1 MTAPALTIVMTNAGL
16 ARFTAAQ
23 LGEPVDLT
31 VATIGLT
38 NADFIVAPTLTALPG
53 KFREI
58 STISGQAIGDNVIHL
73 VLRDDDEAA
82 AYTARGF
89 GLFFAD
95 GTLFAVYGQPA
106 ALFSK
111 SLQSSFMAA
120 IDLAF
125 PTPDIDRLTFGDANW
140 LNPPA
145 TTETAGV
152 LKLATLDQ
160 ANAGDSRR
168 AVTGAVVKAMIGAAV
183 AGFQTT
189 LDNALAGFGNT
200 LTGAIGAMGE
210 ALDGLAARTVYG
222 NGLVKGGGRNDVN
235 RTLTVDTATAA
246 EIVAGTAQDRAVTPG
261 GLGAAGAVYVVEH
274 SIAGGSG
281 YRRWSDGLK
290 ECWGSIGV
298 PANTTVPVDLPILH
312 TDNCVPV
319 GSCSIP
325 QDEASIGV
333 LNPSAGGFQ
342 VRNRN
347 PVGTTFYWHTKG
359 V

>member
-1 MTAPALTIVMTNAGL
+1 MTAPALTIIMTNAGL

-38 NADFIVAPTLTALPG
+38 NNDFVAAPTLDALPG
-53 KFREI
+53 KFRTI
-58 STISGQAIGDNVIHL
+58 STISGEAIGDNVIHL

-95 GTLFAVYGQPA
+95 GTLFAAYGQSTQ
-106 ALFSK
+106 LFSK
-111 SLQSSFMAA
+111 SVQSSFMAA

-152 LKLATLDQ
+152 VQLATLEL
-160 ANAGDSRR
+160 ANAGDTRR
-168 AVTGAVVKAMIGAAV
+168 PTTGAIVKAMIADAV
-183 AGFQTT
+183 AAMQAVVDDA
-189 LDNALAGFGNT
+189 LDLFGQ
-200 LTGAIGAMGE
+200 

-222 NGLVKGGGRNDVN
+222 SGLVTGGGRNDTN
-235 RTLTVDTATAA
+235 RTLDVSAATGTDVRTGTATNL
-246 EIVAGTAQDRAVTPG
+246 AVTPAA
-261 GLGAAGAVYVVEH
+261 LGAAGAVYVVAQ
-274 SIAGGSG
+274 SLAGGSG
-281 YRRWSDGLK
+281 YRVWSDGLK
-290 ECWGSIGV
+290 ECWGAIGV
-298 PANTTVPVDLPILH
+298 PANAVVTVDLPVAH
-312 TDNCVPV
+312 TESCVPV

-333 LNPSAGGFQ
+333 LNPSAAGFQ
-342 VRNRN
+342 VRSRN

-359 V
+359 L